1 MANVL
6 NKLIEYKRKYSS
18 TVMWRLSAHAKL
30 VEANLHEG
38 EQVLYAFA
46 GQKDNNHF
54 GFFNTYVLVLT
65 NERLIIAQKKLII
78 GYSLNSITPDLFND
92 LRIVSGVIWGAV
104 TIDTVKEVVYLTN
117 ISKKSLPE
125 IQKTITKFML
135 DEKKKYVIKEE
146 K

>member
-6 NKLIEYKRKYSS
+6 RKLIEYKQKYSS
-18 TVMWRLSAHAKL
+18 TVMWRLSAHARL
-30 VEANLHEG
+30 VEDNLHEG

-46 GQKDNNHF
+46 GQKDNNNF
-54 GFFNTYVLVLT
+54 GFFNTFVVVLT
-65 NERLIIAQKKLII
+65 NERLIIAQKKLIV